1 MVEIEQF
8 FEDYEVGYIRT
19 TMGRTITE
27 TDIVTHA
34 MHSGDFYPHHT
45 DAEFAKK
52 GPFGQRIA
60 QFSCTFSIGIAL
72 TASIVNKRAFT
83 YGFERLRFP
92 NPVFIGDTIHTKV
105 TIKEKKDDT
114 KRPLYGQVN
123 EACEILNQNDKC
135 VCYSEHILLVER
147 KKV

>member
-8 FEDYEVGYIRT
+8 YEDYEVGYTRT

-105 TIKEKKDDT
+105 TIKEKKDDL
-114 KRPLYGQVN
+114 KRPQYGQVN

-135 VCYSEHILLVER
+135 VCYSEHILLVE
-147 KKV
+147 KKK

>member
-1 MVEIEQF
+1 MVEVEQF
-8 FEDYEVGYIRT
+8 FEDYVLGDERMTG
-19 TMGRTITE
+19 GRTITE

-34 MHSGDFYPHHT
+34 MHSGDFYPHHV

-72 TASIVNKRAFT
+72 TASIVDKRAFT

-92 NPVFIGDTIHTKV
+92 NPVFIGDTIRTKV
-105 TIKEKKDDT
+105 TIKAKNDDP
-114 KRPLYGQVN
+114 KRPEFGQVV

-147 KKV
+147 KK